1 MRGRLERAVQT
12 RMFVTDIGRLD
23 EIGRAHGEVLG
34 AIRLATSMVDVSR
47 LVDEAAVVEIDADA
61 VAG

>member
-1 MRGRLERAVQT
+1 
-12 RMFVTDIGRLD
+12 MFVTDIGRLD

-34 AIRLATSMVDVSR
+34 AIRLATSMVEVSR